1 LKDLETRENVASKA
15 MDLLN
20 PEQGMRTHGDP
31 SASRAPASFVFR
43 RRNRLCSGT
52 SNSQSSHTW
61 DMLVMR
67 RPSAPQWSA
76 EDEARELAVET
87 EELLQTGHR
96 QLTLPFTVPW
106 STPPRTL
113 LGAPLPVTP
122 PSEPSADAFA
132 AEFVSPVRY
141 WGLLSWKKG
150 WVTFDSPVI
159 KLFKS
164 ESGPEGQATMTFD
177 LTDPKCKFEMDQVN
191 ANRLSLDN
199 SIELT
204 HILFDDADTRAVR
217 YPPGLSS
224 RARGIWY
231 A

>member
-1 LKDLETRENVASKA
+1 

-20 PEQGMRTHGDP
+20 PEQGMRTRGDP

-106 STPPRTL
+106 
-113 LGAPLPVTP
+113 
-122 PSEPSADAFA
+122 
-132 AEFVSPVRY
+132 
-141 WGLLSWKKG
+141 
-150 WVTFDSPVI
+150 
-159 KLFKS
+159 
-164 ESGPEGQATMTFD
+164 
-177 LTDPKCKFEMDQVN
+177 
-191 ANRLSLDN
+191 
-199 SIELT
+199 
-204 HILFDDADTRAVR
+204 
-217 YPPGLSS
+217 
-224 RARGIWY
+224 
-231 A
+231 